1 MTNVKI
7 AEEPN
12 DGKLSRSVL
21 QQSQEGRPSQFR
33 LTEMQKKTIGTIQ
46 MEQLDNRNRSTETIA
61 KER

>member
-21 QQSQEGRPSQFR
+21 QPSQAERSAWLR
-33 LTEMQKKTIGTIQ
+33 LTCDPSLKF
-46 MEQLDNRNRSTETIA
+46 
-61 KER
+61 